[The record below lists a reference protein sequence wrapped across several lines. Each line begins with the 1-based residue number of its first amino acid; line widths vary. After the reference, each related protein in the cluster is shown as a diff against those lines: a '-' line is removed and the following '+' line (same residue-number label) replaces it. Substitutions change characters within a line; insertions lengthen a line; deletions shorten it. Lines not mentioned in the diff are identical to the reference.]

1 MFFSGSM
8 SATRTCSSILW
19 MLALT
24 GPNSIT
30 CGQMRE
36 MKRPSLVP
44 PVVDSSVSMPV
55 SSRIAC
61 LHRAHQFARRG
72 EERQA
77 ADHPVQLVVEAVP
90 VQHLVHALL
99 QALGRATRW
108 RSGS

>member
-55 SSRIAC
+55 SARIASWIGVDQ
-61 LHRAHQFARRG
+61 LARRG

-77 ADHPVQLVVEAVP
+77 ADHPVQLVVQPVP
-90 VQHLVHALL
+90 VQHLARALL
-99 QALGRATRW
+99 QAFGRGFGAN
-108 RSGS
+108 SGN